1 MKIRALA
8 TTLLLLAAAPAL
20 AQNADKRAD
29 KSAALRGEALV
40 AKLCGSCH
48 AVGAGDVSPNARAT
62 PMQEIARKYN
72 PEDLEEAFAEG
83 VMVGHEAPE
92 MPAFEFD
99 PPQIDELVSYLK
111 ALRAK

>member
-20 AQNADKRAD
+20 AQNAN

-40 AKLCGSCH
+40 AKLCGACH
-48 AVGAGDVSPNARAT
+48 ALGAGDVSPNPRAT
-62 PMQEIARKYN
+62 PMREIARKYN

-92 MPAFEFD
+92 MPAFQFE
-99 PPQIDELVSYLK
+99 PPQIDELVAY
-111 ALRAK
+111 LRAMRAR

>member
-1 MKIRALA
+1 MKIRSLA

-20 AQNADKRAD
+20 AQSAD

-40 AKLCGSCH
+40 AKLCAACH
-48 AVGAGDVSPNARAT
+48 ALGASDVSPNARAT
-62 PMQEIARKYN
+62 PMREIARKYN
-72 PEDLEEAFAEG
+72 PEDLEESFAEG

-99 PPQIDELVSYLK
+99 PPQIDELVAYLK
-111 ALRAK
+111 ALRDK